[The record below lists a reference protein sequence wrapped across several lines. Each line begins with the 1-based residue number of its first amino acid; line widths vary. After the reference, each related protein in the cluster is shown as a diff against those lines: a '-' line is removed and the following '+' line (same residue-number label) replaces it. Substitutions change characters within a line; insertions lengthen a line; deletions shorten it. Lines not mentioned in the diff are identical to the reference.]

1 MTRRV
6 VLTADE
12 RDLLRQK
19 TAELH
24 ALTDRLYWGES
35 GAFCWGPGLHVVRA
49 FVWASF
55 LGMDPL
61 ASVIQATYGTQA
73 ITEVAIAGCRD
84 QVLHLASFRTNLPV
98 REAA

>member
-1 MTRRV
+1 MSRV
-6 VLTADE
+6 ILTADE

-24 ALTDRLYWGES
+24 TLADHLYWGES
-35 GAFCWGPGLHVVRA
+35 GAFCWGAGLHVVRA
-49 FVWASF
+49 FVWATF
-55 LGMDPL
+55 LGLDPL

-84 QVLHLASFRTNLPV
+84 QVQHLSCYRTNLPV